1 MDPRSP
7 LRRRLHV
14 WTTADLR
21 GAGISRHRQQR
32 LVADGALRGYGGGWF
47 GTAETPDDVAGAL
60 FRGNRLTCLS
70 AARILGLW
78 TPDLGPD
85 VHETSRRPT
94 RREHD
99 GVVSRHRPVIRR
111 WPDDEPVLPLDA
123 ALSHALTCLD
133 ADSAAVLLESALE
146 RRLLVPSQVDLLLA
160 EAPARRRRA
169 IGRVSALAGS
179 GSETRVRRY
188 LERRGVR
195 VREQVAVFEG
205 GRVDLLVG
213 DRLVI
218 ECDSVRHHGE
228 RSRYYADRSRD
239 RASLIE
245 GCLVLRLTWE
255 DIWLRWE
262 ETRGALD
269 TLIRRRVH
277 RGQRIGGAGLQEGDS
292 HGTPRR

>member
-1 MDPRSP
+1 M
-7 LRRRLHV
+7 
-14 WTTADLR
+14 
-21 GAGISRHRQQR
+21 
-32 LVADGALRGYGGGWF
+32 
-47 GTAETPDDVAGAL
+47 
-60 FRGNRLTCLS
+60 
-70 AARILGLW
+70 
-78 TPDLGPD
+78 
-85 VHETSRRPT
+85 
-94 RREHD
+94 
-99 GVVSRHRPVIRR
+99 
-111 WPDDEPVLPLDA
+111 
-123 ALSHALTCLD
+123 
-133 ADSAAVLLESALE
+133 
-146 RRLLVPSQVDLLLA
+146 
-160 EAPARRRRA
+160 
-169 IGRVSALAGS
+169 
-179 GSETRVRRY
+179 
-188 LERRGVR
+188 
-195 VREQVAVFEG
+195 FEG

>member
-94 RREHD
+94 RGEHD

-228 RSRYYADRSRD
+228 RSGTART
-239 RASLIE
+239 
-245 GCLVLRLTWE
+245 G
-255 DIWLRWE
+255 
-262 ETRGALD
+262 RG
-269 TLIRRRVH
+269 
-277 RGQRIGGAGLQEGDS
+277 IG
-292 HGTPRR
+292 HP

>member
-14 WTTADLR
+14 WNTADLR
-21 GAGISRHRQQR
+21 AAGVTRHRQQ
-32 LVADGALRGYGGGWF
+32 ALLAKGVLRSYGGGWF
-47 GTAETPDDVAGAL
+47 GASRTSAEVAGAL
-60 FRGNRLTCLS
+60 SRGNRLTCLS
-70 AARILGLW
+70 AARIHGLW
-78 TPDLGPD
+78 TPVLDG
-85 VHETSRRPT
+85 VHEVSRRTAGEERP
-94 RREHD
+94 
-99 GVVSRHRPVIRR
+99 GLVVAHTPALRR
-111 WPDDEPVLPLDA
+111 WPDDEPVMPLPI

-133 ADSAAVLLESALE
+133 AESAAVLLESALE
-146 RRLLVPSQVDLLLA
+146 RRLLVPSQVDALLA
-160 EAPARRRRA
+160 EAPARQRRA
-169 IGRVSALAGS
+169 VGRVSALAGS

-195 VREQVAVFEG
+195 VREQAAVFEG
-205 GRVDLLVG
+205 GHVELLVG

-228 RSRYYADRSRD
+228 RSRYYGDRRRD
-239 RASLIE
+239 RASLVE

-262 ETRGALD
+262 ETAAVLE

-277 RGQRIGGAGLQEGDS
+277 RGQRIGVGS
-292 HGTPRR
+292 

>member
-1 MDPRSP
+1 M
-7 LRRRLHV
+7 
-14 WTTADLR
+14 
-21 GAGISRHRQQR
+21 
-32 LVADGALRGYGGGWF
+32 
-47 GTAETPDDVAGAL
+47 
-60 FRGNRLTCLS
+60 
-70 AARILGLW
+70 
-78 TPDLGPD
+78 
-85 VHETSRRPT
+85 
-94 RREHD
+94 
-99 GVVSRHRPVIRR
+99 
-111 WPDDEPVLPLDA
+111 
-123 ALSHALTCLD
+123 
-133 ADSAAVLLESALE
+133 
-146 RRLLVPSQVDLLLA
+146 
-160 EAPARRRRA
+160 
-169 IGRVSALAGS
+169 
-179 GSETRVRRY
+179 RRY

-239 RASLIE
+239 RTSLIE